1 MYCIEEGVN
10 QKMTFCTFLHSALNV
25 SCYLI
30 RNGHWMME
38 WRVGG
43 RLVGRW
49 EGGFDTEHMLALT
62 TLPITSCLHVM
73 KCRCVDESGQ
83 AGTSWYV

>member
-1 MYCIEEGVN
+1 M
-10 QKMTFCTFLHSALNV
+10 
-25 SCYLI
+25 
-30 RNGHWMME
+30 
-38 WRVGG
+38 G

>member
-1 MYCIEEGVN
+1 
-10 QKMTFCTFLHSALNV
+10 
-25 SCYLI
+25 
-30 RNGHWMME
+30 MME

-62 TLPITSCLHVM
+62 TLPIASCLHM
-73 KCRCVDESGQ
+73 LLCRQVICVACVDER
-83 AGTSWYV
+83 